1 MNAGVAI
8 VGMDRQR
15 HVAIW
20 LRMLAEKEIRL
31 ARQTFRLLKMQGNQ
45 AKTAFETGGQGA
57 AEQVITESLNP
68 LYRLLTVSYSL
79 TTTDFISYTFDQLG
93 AKKRT
98 FQDIVQGF
106 ISKTAL
112 EKSRL
117 ITGTTMD
124 LMKAAILKGQQDGA
138 GETEIAR
145 AIQQS
150 VGGSIAES
158 RSRMIARTEIHNAAT
173 YGMQAAA
180 EETQLKMTK
189 EWVAVHDDRTRE
201 AHADADGQIVG
212 MDEPFEVDGEL
223 IDRPGEGSAENSIN
237 CRCTVIYEPVSADVT
252 GDSGGGEFINGD

>member
-1 MNAGVAI
+1 
-8 VGMDRQR
+8 MDRQR

-20 LRMLAEKEIRL
+20 LRMLAEKEIRM
-31 ARQTFRLLKMQGNQ
+31 ARQTFRLLNMQGKKAQN
-45 AKTAFETGGQGA
+45 AYEANGQSA
-57 AEQVITESLNP
+57 AEAIIQDTLSP
-68 LYRLLTVSYSL
+68 LYRLLSVSYTL
-79 TTTDFISYTFDQLG
+79 TTTDFISYTFDELG

-98 FQDIVQGF
+98 FQDIVQSF

-117 ITGTTMD
+117 INGTTMD
-124 LMKAAILKGQQDGA
+124 LMRAAILKGQQNGD
-138 GETEIAR
+138 GETQIAK

-180 EETQLKMTK
+180 EETQQKMTR

-201 AHADADGQIVG
+201 AHADADGQVVG

-223 IDRPGEGSAENSIN
+223 IDRPGEGSAENAIN
-237 CRCTVIYEPVSADVT
+237 CRCTIIYTPVAVDVA
-252 GDSGGGEFINGD
+252 GDSSWGEFINGD